1 LLLENWVDTKLEPR
15 QQKILKDL
23 LKNR

>member
-1 LLLENWVDTKLEPR
+1 WVDTKLEPR

>member
-1 LLLENWVDTKLEPR
+1 LENWVDTKLEPR

>member
-1 LLLENWVDTKLEPR
+1 ENWVDTKLEPR

>member
-1 LLLENWVDTKLEPR
+1 NWVDTKLEPR

>member
-1 LLLENWVDTKLEPR
+1 VDTKLEPR